1 MCVCTA
7 GMGGFIKE
15 YGIAENISKK
25 RRGSERLQQSDQ
37 GIESLTPRPK
47 SYTSQVRK
55 SKKVIPNLGT
65 LDPIPGLESTRAITS
80 SSLCRQPPR
89 SPFPNP
95 LPSSSAHTRPLSQ
108 TANLIPFFKSTEA
121 PNTHKRTTTTH
132 PVPRARPRAT
142 RVPQVQPSWINGR
155 GRRSHMRRL
164 RSGRRVRGGRW
175 TRLFF
180 WIMRDSGLRGVG
192 GWGASG

>member
-7 GMGGFIKE
+7 GMGGVIKE

-25 RRGSERLQQSDQ
+25 RRGSEELQQSDQ

-80 SSLCRQPPR
+80 SSLCRQPPAA
-89 SPFPNP
+89 
-95 LPSSSAHTRPLSQ
+95 PS
-108 TANLIPFFKSTEA
+108 LIPFPLPVPILALF
-121 PNTHKRTTTTH
+121 HKRLTSSPSSNPQNPPILTNA
-132 PVPRARPRAT
+132 PLPRIRFL
-142 RVPQVQPSWINGR
+142 GR
-155 GRRSHMRRL
+155 GLGQLGFCNS
-164 RSGRRVRGGRW
+164 SP
-175 TRLFF
+175 
-180 WIMRDSGLRGVG
+180 VG
-192 GWGASG
+192 SMAEDEGAT